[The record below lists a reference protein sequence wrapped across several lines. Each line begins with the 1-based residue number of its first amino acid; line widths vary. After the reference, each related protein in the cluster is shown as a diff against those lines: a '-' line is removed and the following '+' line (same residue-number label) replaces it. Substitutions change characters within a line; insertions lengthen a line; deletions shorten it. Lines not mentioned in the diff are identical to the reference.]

1 MWQDKV
7 CSNQASQTRGT
18 VSLWTPYKVIQQREK
33 HQELIRKQ
41 VSTSDRVS
49 ALSATALFTRKMD
62 TRPDSSWHLLH
73 YVHSWRDGEKKTTQN
88 MGQDK
93 NIGEIKKKKLCIEVY
108 RVCLIF
114 TLCAHPCFL
123 RYVIKL
129 TGKQKR
135 PHHSTSDLFLPDSF
149 TINRKTL
156 PTVDMKIIHQT
167 VV

>member
-1 MWQDKV
+1 
-7 CSNQASQTRGT
+7 
-18 VSLWTPYKVIQQREK
+18 
-33 HQELIRKQ
+33 
-41 VSTSDRVS
+41 
-49 ALSATALFTRKMD
+49 
-62 TRPDSSWHLLH
+62 
-73 YVHSWRDGEKKTTQN
+73 

-114 TLCAHPCFL
+114 TLCVHPCFL

-135 PHHSTSDLFLPDSF
+135 PRHSTSDLFLPDSF